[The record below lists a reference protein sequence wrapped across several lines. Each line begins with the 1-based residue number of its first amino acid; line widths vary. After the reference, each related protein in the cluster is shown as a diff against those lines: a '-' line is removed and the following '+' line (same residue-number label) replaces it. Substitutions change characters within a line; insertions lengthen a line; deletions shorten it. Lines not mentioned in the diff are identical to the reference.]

1 MRLLRLNDENPFTGW
16 HMLSVVILFFGT
28 IIAVNLVMAFAATGT
43 FPGLV
48 VENSYVA
55 SQHYDEL
62 LAKARAQD
70 KHGWQPTLTAEGGT
84 LHFALADVEGQPVS
98 NLLVG
103 THVGRPSTTRE
114 DRSIAFTAAA
124 TDGVYTAL
132 EPLPPG
138 LWEVDLEATR
148 LGETVFRQ
156 TQEIFVKPQEQG
168 P

>member
-62 LAKARAQD
+62 LAKARAQE
-70 KHGWQPTLTAEGGT
+70 KHGWKPTLTAEGGT
-84 LHFALADVEGQPVS
+84 LRFALADAEGRPVS
-98 NLLVG
+98 SLLVG
-103 THVGRPSTTRE
+103 AHVGRPSTTRE
-114 DRSIAFTAAA
+114 DRSIAFTSAG
-124 TDGVYTAL
+124 DGYTAL

-156 TQEIFVKPQEQG
+156 TQEVFVKPQEQG
-168 P
+168 Q